1 LIKET
6 ETKCECG
13 LRKGHA
19 REREGEGEIQFG
31 REFAIY
37 NVCMGVHY

>member
-1 LIKET
+1 MNA
-6 ETKCECG
+6 G
-13 LRKGHA
+13 LEKDMP
-19 REREGEGEIQFG
+19 EREGEGEIQFG